1 MAVLPQLDLL
11 MGQLS
16 LRTSGGGGLIPV
28 NGSASEYWAG
38 SSADCSS
45 DSGGGADVG
54 QGVARAIWKHWR
66 REARAA
72 SDDGGGITRL
82 AAWCKTSWASF

>member
-1 MAVLPQLDLL
+1 

-38 SSADCSS
+38 SSTNCSS
-45 DSGGGADVG
+45 DSSGGADVG
-54 QGVARAIWKHWR
+54 QGAARAIWKHW
-66 REARAA
+66 
-72 SDDGGGITRL
+72 
-82 AAWCKTSWASF
+82 